1 MGRLLGEG
9 SGGKQRR
16 EGGGRG
22 EEGKREG
29 RGEGMPLCRQWGFR
43 GICFSKSSASSP
55 FLLKCLHCV
64 STPFTL
70 FLQYPPLEVL

>member
-22 EEGKREG
+22 EERKREG

-43 GICFSKSSASSP
+43 EICFSKSSASISAQMSP
-55 FLLKCLHCV
+55 LCV
-64 STPFTL
+64 HTFH
-70 FLQYPPLEVL
+70 FLQYLPLEVL